1 MKEYEGYLNG
11 NEIDKKKKK
20 KKKIDILSRQNTTNE
35 KKGII

>member
-20 KKKIDILSRQNTTNE
+20 KKIDILSRQKTTNE
-35 KKGII
+35 KRE